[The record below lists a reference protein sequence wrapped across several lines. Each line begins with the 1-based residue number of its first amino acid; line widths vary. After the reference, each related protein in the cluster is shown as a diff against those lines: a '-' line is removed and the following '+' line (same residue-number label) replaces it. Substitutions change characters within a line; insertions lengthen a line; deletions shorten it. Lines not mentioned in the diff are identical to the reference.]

1 MDKIKEYVL
10 ESYDE
15 LMNRVVWPTWAE
27 LQESTIVVLSATIIL
42 SLVLLAMDKLANGL
56 LQNLYSVIKGL
67 F

>member
-42 SLVLLAMDKLANGL
+42 SLVLFAMDKLANGL
-56 LQNLYSVIKGL
+56 LQNLYSVIRGIL
-67 F
+67 

>member
-10 ESYDE
+10 DSYDE
-15 LMNRVVWPTWAE
+15 LMNRVVWPTWSE

-56 LQNLYSVIKGL
+56 LQNLYSVIRGIL
-67 F
+67 

>member
-1 MDKIKEYVL
+1 MDKIKESVR

>member
-1 MDKIKEYVL
+1 MDKIKEYVI

-27 LQESTIVVLSATIIL
+27 LQESTIIVLSATIIL

-56 LQNLYSVIKGL
+56 LQNLYTVIKGL
-67 F
+67 I